1 MTHRSEAAEL
11 PYGIVGYQDVGW
23 VGVTVI
29 LGEVGPVA
37 EVCNGT
43 VSLGNKAQ
51 LFNHLSKF
59 GCDIAYD
66 HMYHHTHN
74 QMDLTM
80 RR

>member
-1 MTHRSEAAEL
+1 M
-11 PYGIVGYQDVGW
+11 
-23 VGVTVI
+23 I

-59 GCDIAYD
+59 DCDIAYD
-66 HMYHHTHN
+66 HKYHHTHN

>member
-1 MTHRSEAAEL
+1 MFEIQFEKKKQDDSL
-11 PYGIVGYQDVGW
+11 YMYGPF
-23 VGVTVI
+23 
-29 LGEVGPVA
+29 LHMVGPVA

-66 HMYHHTHN
+66 HKYHHTHN

>member
-1 MTHRSEAAEL
+1 M
-11 PYGIVGYQDVGW
+11 
-23 VGVTVI
+23 I
-29 LGEVGPVA
+29 LGEVGPAA

-43 VSLGNKAQ
+43 VSLGNKTQ

-59 GCDIAYD
+59 A
-66 HMYHHTHN
+66 HN

>member
-1 MTHRSEAAEL
+1 M
-11 PYGIVGYQDVGW
+11 
-23 VGVTVI
+23 I
-29 LGEVGPVA
+29 LGEVGPVT

-66 HMYHHTHN
+66 HKYHHTHN
-74 QMDLTM
+74 QMHGFDNAQMTVSVGAT
-80 RR
+80 